1 MALETRAGS
10 GGGLVRPYYV
20 ALIAGMA
27 VVTYAT
33 RVGFIGVARQFELH
47 PLLTRALE
55 YVPVSILAALVFP
68 AVLAPAGKL
77 ESPVTNAYVWA
88 ALVTAAVLLLS
99 RRQWLAIVVGV
110 ASLVVMR
117 NVLHI

>member
-1 MALETRAGS
+1 MRW
-10 GGGLVRPYYV
+10 YYI

-47 PLLTRALE
+47 PLLRRSLE

-68 AVLAPAGKL
+68 AVLAPAGKMV
-77 ESPVTNAYVWA
+77 SPIANVYVWG
-88 ALVTAAVLLLS
+88 ALITAAVLFAT
-99 RRQWLAIVVGV
+99 RKQWLAIVIGV
-110 ASLVVMR
+110 ASLVLMR
-117 NVLHI
+117 HFLGF